1 VDFGTDAPP
10 PIERV
15 LGPGKDTIAARPARQ
30 IECVDHSLYRAF
42 AGTFNEDVNFLTAGW
57 RQPVPALNDFGQM

>member
-1 VDFGTDAPP
+1 
-10 PIERV
+10 
-15 LGPGKDTIAARPARQ
+15 
-30 IECVDHSLYRAF
+30 VDHSLYRAF